1 MDSQSLPVT
10 TDKRASEH
18 SGSSATRVTAD
29 RIVDGA
35 KLVAVLLIIACV
47 AYHVDND
54 TGKLDLC
61 GMFE

>member
-18 SGSSATRVTAD
+18 SSSADRVTAD

-35 KLVAVLLIIACV
+35 KLVAVLLIIGCV